1 MTEQP
6 LRELITYRPEVVAH
20 LSDQYFGR
28 VIVRRPM
35 FLSSICLLLVLMAAF
50 LFLWAATVVDL
61 ASWSKYQARA
71 ATPRSPAGSALS
83 QALPVQLAN
92 VVCLAFGRCQ

>member
-6 LRELITYRPEVVAH
+6 IRALITYRPEVVAH

-35 FLSSICLLLVLMAAF
+35 FLSTICLLLVVMAAF
-50 LFLWAATVVDL
+50 LFLWAAAVGL
-61 ASWSKYQARA
+61 AFWSKDQAWVTA
-71 ATPRSPAGSALS
+71 HRSPSISA
-83 QALPVQLAN
+83 ALRTHPVRLGNIMCRAI
-92 VVCLAFGRCQ
+92 RRSE